1 MSKAEPLADFAQMMG
16 GYYKLLRRSGIPR
29 GLAGRMVGDMHAIM
43 TEKSLLQKGA
53 GAATA
58 LDKLVLWR
66 EAG

>member
-29 GLAGRMVGDMHAIM
+29 GLAGRMVGDMHSIM
-43 TEKSLLQKGA
+43 AEKALLGRDTGA
-53 GAATA
+53 TDA